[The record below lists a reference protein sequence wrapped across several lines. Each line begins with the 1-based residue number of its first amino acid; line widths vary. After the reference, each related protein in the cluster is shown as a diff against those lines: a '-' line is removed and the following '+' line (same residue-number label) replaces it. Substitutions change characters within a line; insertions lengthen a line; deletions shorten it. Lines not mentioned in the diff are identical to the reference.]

1 MVHDAHVSTN
11 LALVASEHLDLA
23 HGHHGAC
30 EVPAERRGV
39 PVRVD
44 APPRA
49 RILHERLVGAHH
61 ALALDEAQEVVRVE
75 LVWRRVHEHL
85 GAQRRRR
92 TLTLQGSRQ
101 PRVQSRVRLG
111 HLNPVVKR
119 KTRRRSN
126 SMRT

>member
-49 RILHERLVGAHH
+49 RILHH